1 MKASVYAN
9 IKRLTYGELLRAI
22 SNIKDA
28 VNSTDDKDINYDSDY
43 YNALVEELDNRQKAS

>member
-9 IKRLTYGELLRAI
+9 IKRLTYGELLKAI
-22 SNIKDA
+22 SNIKDT

-43 YNALVEELDNRQKAS
+43 YNALVEELDNRQKVS